1 MNGVG
6 AFPEKTMIFIYMYEK
21 NRVHQK
27 DFFLQFF
34 PENLVERL
42 VTETNNYAKRMTEEK
57 PDTKWTE
64 TNLTEMWDF
73 LGIFMIFS
81 IMQVPKYSIASGV
94 LLPFL
99 GYQVSVK

>member
-1 MNGVG
+1 
-6 AFPEKTMIFIYMYEK
+6 
-21 NRVHQK
+21 
-27 DFFLQFF
+27 
-34 PENLVERL
+34 
-42 VTETNNYAKRMTEEK
+42 MTEEK

-94 LLPFL
+94 KKL
-99 GYQVSVK
+99 